1 MVLMPTMVDIIFSNF
16 NVFNMEKESL
26 LIPSYDQDSN
36 PVDYTDENGTRWI
49 YEGRV
54 NDVVDQWSGIPR
66 EDKW

>member
-54 NDVVDQWSGIPR
+54 NDVVVQWSGIPR